1 MRRKLLAFLLLPVLA
16 ALAASTRAD
25 DIVIG
30 EYGSL
35 TGDTATFGTST
46 DEGVRLALDQI
57 NAAGGVLGQQI
68 RIVVEDDQSKPE
80 EAVNAVQKLISED
93 HVVAVIGEVASS
105 NSLAAAPICQRAH
118 IPMLTPASTNVNVTK
133 KGNFIFRACF

>member
-1 MRRKLLAFLLLPVLA
+1 MHRKLLAFLLLP
-16 ALAASTRAD
+16 ALTLLSPRTRAD
-25 DIVIG
+25 EIVIG

-35 TGDTATFGTST
+35 TGGTATFGTST

-80 EAVNAVQKLISED
+80 QAVTAVQKLISQD
-93 HVVAVIGEVASS
+93 HVVAMLGEVASS
-105 NSLAAAPICQRAH
+105 
-118 IPMLTPASTNVNVTK
+118 
-133 KGNFIFRACF
+133 